1 MKIGLGKILGS
12 VCAVAAVAAGTAW
25 RGGDD
30 ARSGYVTAP
39 VDRGAIVSTFTAAG
53 TVNPVTSVQVGT
65 AVSGPVQE
73 LYADY
78 NSAVKKGQLIAT
90 IDPAPFEVKVAQA
103 EARLANARA
112 QVQKE
117 RADLALKKVTLKRSA
132 DLAEQELISR
142 SDLDTARSGND
153 QAVAQLAFAEA
164 AAKEAEAELQE
175 ARINLDYTRIRSP
188 VDGVVVSRNVSV
200 GQIVAA
206 SFQTPT
212 LFVIAQDLTKMQVD
226 ANVSESDI
234 GQIHEGAEATF
245 AVGAYPGRDFRGTIA
260 QVRNAPQNV
269 QNVVTYDVVIAADNS
284 DLLLKPGMT
293 ANVTVTVSARSD
305 ALRIPLRA
313 LRFRPPGEPDGDD
326 QSKRRMTNPTV
337 WIVRSGES
345 LSPVAVKT
353 GVQNEEHAEVLSG
366 DLHAGDELAIALRD
380 GAEAR
385 TAQVPSFVL
394 GGPRS
399 R

>member
-1 MKIGLGKILGS
+1 MKIGLRKMLVGS
-12 VCAVAAVAAGTAW
+12 VCAVGAVAVGAAW
-25 RGGDD
+25 RGDD
-30 ARSGYVTAP
+30 ARSDYVTAK

-53 TVNPVTSVQVGT
+53 IVNPVTSVQVGT
-65 AVSGPVQE
+65 AVSGPIRD

-78 NSAVKKGQLIAT
+78 NSAVKKGDLIAT

-117 RADLALKKVTLKRSA
+117 RADLTLKKVTLKRNA
-132 DLAEQELISR
+132 ELAEQELIAR
-142 SDLDTARSGND
+142 SDLDAARSGND

-164 AAKEAEAELQE
+164 AVKEAEAELQE
-175 ARINLDYTRIRSP
+175 ARINLDYTKIRSP

-234 GQIHEGAEATF
+234 GQIREGAEATF
-245 AVGAYPGRDFRGTIA
+245 AVGAYPGRDFHGRIA

-269 QNVVTYDVVIAADNS
+269 QNVVTYDVVVAADNS
-284 DLLLKPGMT
+284 DLALKPGMT
-293 ANVTVTVSARSD
+293 ANVTVTVSAETD
-305 ALRIPLRA
+305 ALRVPLRA
-313 LRFRPPGEPDGDD
+313 LRFRPPGAPRADD
-326 QSKRRMTNPTV
+326 ESARRTAAPTV
-337 WIVRSGES
+337 WVVRDGET
-345 LSPVAVKT
+345 LRPVAVKT
-353 GVQNEEHAEVLSG
+353 GAQNEEHAEVVSG
-366 DLHAGDELAIALRD
+366 DLRPGDELAIALRD
-380 GAEAR
+380 GTEAQ

-394 GGPRS
+394 GGPRG